1 VKNNL
6 LKAKSR
12 FFNNGIFHIDLSEF
26 ETENKILIPGHRFI
40 PFLNQEIN
48 PNKIIIRDYHEKI
61 ITKKVIS
68 VYPDRIKKYY
78 SLFGADEFLFLL
90 VKDVEENNEIIL
102 KKTKEQKKYLIT
114 VFDLECFFTADYEK
128 GKEKKLSLELK
139 INDWKKGIYQAELKE
154 KIEDRDTVSA
164 WVKNLEKGLFKAEGY
179 KKDNYSVEDFLS
191 TAFYLGGEYLI
202 KNPAVTLDE
211 FPDLSNGDFIA
222 SFHADAIISR
232 ILEKRKKPLN
242 NKIDSI
248 IKKLTKLEKNI
259 SSGKS
264 KADPEKKITE
274 EKILNT
280 ITSLRAFSSEL
291 DNPEIN
297 EEQLNII
304 IKIIED
310 SEKLI
315 QNS

>member
-1 VKNNL
+1 MKSNL

-12 FFNNGIFHIDLSEF
+12 FFNDGIFRIDLSEF

-40 PFLNQEIN
+40 PFLNPEIN
-48 PNKIIIRDYHEKI
+48 PNKIIIRDNQVNI
-61 ITKKVIS
+61 ISKKVIS
-68 VYPDRIKKYY
+68 VFPERIKKYY
-78 SLFGADEFLFLL
+78 TLYGADDFLFLL
-90 VKDVEENNEIIL
+90 IKDVKENNEIIL
-102 KKTKEQKKYLIT
+102 NKTTLQKKYLIT
-114 VFDLECFFTADYEK
+114 VFDLESFFTADRENLK
-128 GKEKKLSLELK
+128 GKKLSLELK

-154 KIEDRDTVSA
+154 KTEDRERVSA

-179 KKDNYSVEDFLS
+179 KKENYSIEDFLS
-191 TAFYLGGEYLI
+191 TAFYFGGDYLI
-202 KNPAVTLDE
+202 KNPVVTLDE
-211 FPDLSNGDFIA
+211 FPDLSNGNFIA
-222 SFHADAIISR
+222 SFHSDAVISR
-232 ILEKRKKPLN
+232 ILGKRKKPLN

-248 IKKLTKLEKNI
+248 IKKLTKLGKNI
-259 SSGKS
+259 SSGKI
-264 KADPEKKITE
+264 KADPENKITE

-280 ITSLRAFSSEL
+280 ITSLKAISSEL